1 MTAMDQQ
8 IPGRGEETPPLKE
21 DLDRMKLWEIPPSFP
36 SGRTVP
42 SDPESIRVL
51 LAEDNVIDQIN
62 IRGLL
67 ERQGAEV
74 VCAANGRE
82 AVDRFVAG
90 SFDIVML
97 DILMQDMDGFEATSR
112 IREKEPQGSGRT
124 PIIALTAYSLRAVY
138 EKCRSVGMN
147 GYLSKPVSV
156 CDLKELF
163 IRLSGGIGRDG
174 IRDSAESAGE
184 LPVLDVHASLT
195 NLGGDH
201 ELYREIAAMFA
212 DHAPEIIQGLITSLQ
227 AGDLTQAEYFAHNL
241 KGMSA
246 NIGAKRL
253 AELARSIHDSV
264 RKDRRDGH
272 ERWIVRLRDEYGRVT
287 AAVADAGE
295 IIST

>member
-1 MTAMDQQ
+1 
-8 IPGRGEETPPLKE
+8 
-21 DLDRMKLWEIPPSFP
+21 MKLWEVPPSFP
-36 SGRTVP
+36 PGRTLP
-42 SDPESIRVL
+42 SESESIRVL

-90 SFDIVML
+90 SYDIVLL

-112 IREKEPQGSGRT
+112 IREKERQGSGQTT

-138 EKCRSVGMN
+138 DKCRSVGMN

-163 IRLSGGIGRDG
+163 IRLSGGIARDG
-174 IRDSAESAGE
+174 IRDAAENAGE
-184 LPVLDVHASLT
+184 LPVLDVNASLT

-201 ELYREIAAMFA
+201 ELYRDIAAMFA
-212 DHAPEIIQGLITSLQ
+212 DHAPEIVEGLITALQ
-227 AGDLTQAEYFAHNL
+227 AGDLTQAEYFSHNL

-253 AELARSIHDSV
+253 AELARTIHDSV
-264 RKDRRDGH
+264 RNDRSDGH
-272 ERWIVRLRDEYGRVT
+272 ERWIARLRDEYGRVT
-287 AAVADAGE
+287 AAVAGVGE
-295 IIST
+295 ILSP